1 VTGKVITAVS
11 AGSKKDVDIAVDAA
25 KKAYKT
31 SWGLKVPG
39 AQRGRLL
46 NKLAD
51 LMEKH
56 AEEIA
61 AIETLDVGEIE
72 LPFPRR
78 RQLEKANTDP
88 GKTYIMSRHVDVSS
102 SLECLRY
109 YAGWADKITGQTIEV
124 CTPQ

>member
-51 LMEKH
+51 LMEEH
-56 AEEIA
+56 ADEIA
-61 AIETLDVGEIE
+61 AIETLDVGEIN

-78 RQLEKANTDP
+78 RGLILIQVKRTSCQD
-88 GKTYIMSRHVDVSS
+88 T
-102 SLECLRY
+102 
-109 YAGWADKITGQTIEV
+109 
-124 CTPQ
+124 